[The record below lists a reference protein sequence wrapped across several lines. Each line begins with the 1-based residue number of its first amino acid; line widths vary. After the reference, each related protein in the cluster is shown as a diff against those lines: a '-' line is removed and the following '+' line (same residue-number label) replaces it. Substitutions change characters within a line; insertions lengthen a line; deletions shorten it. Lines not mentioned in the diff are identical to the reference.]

1 MEQSKSGNFYLLL
14 TILLW
19 SATPAV
25 AKLALGE
32 LSNYQLLFYTSI
44 VGVISLFVVNLF
56 QGKLKIFSQYK
67 IKDYFIMFGMGF
79 VGIFLYYVFLYGAFA
94 LAPAGQVNVVNY
106 LWPVFIIVFSIPILR
121 ENFNW
126 KTILA
131 VLISFIGA
139 LIAFTQGNLSTF
151 SGEYANGYLLA
162 ALGAVCYGLFSVV
175 GKKLNYEKFSSM
187 LVYYIAA
194 TILIIPTSLIVSGFI
209 FPKSLT
215 TIIAVLALGGIM
227 NSIAFVFWFKALKIG
242 NTHKTANLIYSVPF
256 LAMIWTYLLNGE
268 NFSTLSVVGL
278 ALIIAG
284 IFIQLANKIELK
296 EFAAG
301 TKIQ

>member
-1 MEQSKSGNFYLLL
+1 MEQTKSGYFYLIL

-44 VGVISLFVVNLF
+44 VGAISLFMVNLF
-56 QGKLKIFSQYK
+56 QGRLKFFSQYTK
-67 IKDYFIMFGMGF
+67 KDYLIMFGMGF

-106 LWPVFIIVFSIPILR
+106 LWPVFIIVFSILILR
-121 ENFNW
+121 EKFNW

-131 VLISFIGA
+131 ILISFVGA
-139 LIAFTQGNLSTF
+139 LIAFTQGNFSAF
-151 SGEYANGYLLA
+151 SGEHTNGYLLA
-162 ALGAVCYGLFSVV
+162 ALGAICYGLFSVI
-175 GKKLNYEKFSSM
+175 GKKLDYEKFSSM

-194 TILIIPTSLIVSGFI
+194 TILIIPTSLAVSGFV

-215 TIIAVLALGGIM
+215 TIIAILALGGIM

-242 NTHKTANLIYSVPF
+242 HTHKTANLIYSVPF

-268 NFSTLSVVGL
+268 NFSVSSILGL
-278 ALIIAG
+278 ALIIIG
-284 IFIQLANKIELK
+284 IFIQLTIKSN
-296 EFAAG
+296 
-301 TKIQ
+301 

>member
-1 MEQSKSGNFYLLL
+1 ML

-44 VGVISLFVVNLF
+44 VGAISLFLVNLF
-56 QGKLKIFSQYK
+56 QGKLHLLAQYTK
-67 IKDYFIMFGMGF
+67 RDYLIMFGMGF

-106 LWPVFIIVFSIPILR
+106 LWPVFIILFSIPILR
-121 ENFNW
+121 ERFNF

-131 VLISFIGA
+131 IGVSFIGA
-139 LIAFTQGNLSTF
+139 LIAFTQGNISAF
-151 SGEYANGYLLA
+151 SGEHATGYLLA
-162 ALGAVCYGLFSVV
+162 AIGALCYGLFSVV
-175 GKKLNYEKFSSM
+175 GKKLEYEKFSSM

-194 TILIIPTSLIVSGFI
+194 SVLIIPTSLAISGFEI
-209 FPKSLT
+209 PKSLT
-215 TIIAVLALGGIM
+215 TIIAILALGGIM

-242 NTHKTANLIYSVPF
+242 HTHKTANLIYSVPF
-256 LAMIWTYLLNGE
+256 LAMIWTYFLNGE
-268 NFSTLSVVGL
+268 QFSIASVIGL
-278 ALIIAG
+278 ALIVTG
-284 IFIQLANKIELK
+284 IFIQLTNRDEPK
-296 EFAAG
+296 EISSQ
-301 TKIQ
+301 KQ